1 MPRIATNDRRIQTT
15 ALRVAPQQEISPDA
29 FGAGLGEQIQRTAGI
44 IQRDILGPEW
54 DRANRAKVD
63 DAAAQL
69 AAKRLELGNR
79 LKQAKGEQALAI
91 ANDIEKEFA
100 DTTSAVEA
108 KLVNDAQRD
117 AFRGDA
123 QRLGLGLRESVDS
136 HVIAQGELVAQQ
148 KADARASTMFQSAI
162 ENRNDEGMA
171 WQDLQDA
178 QATLETYDRSQGVP
192 AEARDARQQA
202 LRSKFTADAIEALAD
217 DGNHLGAAKW
227 LEGYRGQLK
236 NPADLARAERATKA
250 ATTRGESQRLVDG
263 IMAKPEANIETAL
276 AEAAKITDPEL
287 RAAVEQRAVTMLGLR
302 ERMRDEQAANLMADL
317 YTQAKASPL
326 GLEGI
331 NRQSDLEALGRIDPM
346 KRQQLEAWAKREAAA
361 EVKGQSLPWQVS
373 AAKRYEIEAAASTPE
388 GRAKFAGTDLRPQL
402 TQMNEDDWN
411 KLDGFQKD
419 INKAMAN
426 GGTAAGDTAWLTTR
440 EDVVN
445 EALVSLKILPS
456 NYTIKDGEPIP
467 NEPAVNFRRDVEQ
480 EANALAAAN
489 KRAKPNVDDVRK
501 ATDAVML
508 KKVRL
513 DEWGRD
519 PEMVAATVPKDRRGN
534 AYVPVD
540 QIEPDKAQAIR
551 ELIRQ
556 NGGTPTDARVQR
568 VMAARLLGD
577 RALLDQI
584 LKER

>member
-1 MPRIATNDRRIQTT
+1 MPRIATNERIIQTT
-15 ALRVAPQQEISPDA
+15 ALRVAPQQEVSADA
-29 FGAGLGEQIQRTAGI
+29 FGAGLGQDIQRTAGI
-44 IQRDILGPEW
+44 IRGMEGQEW

-79 LKQAKGEQALAI
+79 LKAAKGEQALAI
-91 ANDIEKEFA
+91 ANEIEKEFA
-100 DTTSAVEA
+100 DTTTEVES
-108 KLVNDAQRD
+108 KLANDAQRD

-123 QRLGLGLRESVDS
+123 QRLGLGLRETVDG
-136 HVIAQGELVAQQ
+136 HVIAQGEIVAQQ
-148 KADARASTMFQSAI
+148 KADARASTMFQSGIA
-162 ENRNDEGMA
+162 NRNDELMA
-171 WQDLQDA
+171 WTDLQDA

-192 AEARDARQQA
+192 QEARDARQQA

-217 DGNHLGAAKW
+217 DGNHLAAQKW

-236 NPADLARAERATKA
+236 NPADLKRAEAATKA
-250 ATTRGESQRLVDG
+250 ASTRGESQRLVDG
-263 IMAKPEANIETAL
+263 IMARPESNIETAM
-276 AEAAKITDPEL
+276 AEAAKIADPEL

-331 NRQSDLEALGRIDPM
+331 NRQSDLEALGRIDPK

-373 AAKRYEIEAAASTPE
+373 AAKRYEIEAKASTPE
-388 GRAKFAGTDLRPQL
+388 GRTKFAGTDLRPL
-402 TQMNEDDWN
+402 LMEMNEDDWN
-411 KLDGFQKD
+411 KLDSYQKE
-419 INKAMAN
+419 INKAATN
-426 GGTAAGDTAWLTTR
+426 GGTAAGDTAWLTSR

-445 EALVSLKILPS
+445 ESLAGLGIDPRP
-456 NYTIKDGEPIP
+456 YVTKDGKTTP
-467 NEPAVNFRRDVEQ
+467 NEAAIGFRREVEQ
-480 EANALAAAN
+480 EANALAATN
-489 KRAKPNVDDVRK
+489 KRTKPNIEDVRK
-501 ATDAVML
+501 AADTVML

-513 DEWGRD
+513 DEWGTD

-540 QIEPDKAQAIR
+540 QIEPGKAQAIR

>member
-192 AEARDARQQA
+192 VEARDARQQA

-276 AEAAKITDPEL
+276 AEAAKIADPEL

-302 ERMRDEQAANLMADL
+302 ERARDEAQTNAFADA
-317 YTQAKASPL
+317 YKIAKDDARGLDAVPL
-326 GLEGI
+326 STLQSLEPA
-331 NRQSDLEALGRIDPM
+331 R
-346 KRQQLEAWAKREAAA
+346 RQQLEAWAKREAAA

-388 GRAKFAGTDLRPQL
+388 GRTKFAGTDLRPLL
-402 TQMNEDDWN
+402 TQMNEDDFKALSN
-411 KLDGFQKD
+411 LQQD
-419 INKAMAN
+419 INKAATN
-426 GGTAAGDTAWLTTR
+426 GGTSAGDTAWLTTR

-445 EALVSLKILPS
+445 EALASLQIDPRP
-456 NYTIKDGEPIP
+456 YVTKDGETKP
-467 NEPAVNFRRDVEQ
+467 NEAAIGFRRDVEQ
-480 EANALAAAN
+480 EANALAATN
-489 KRAKPNVDDVRK
+489 KRTKPNVDDVRK

-534 AYVPVD
+534 TYVPLD
-540 QIEPDKAQAIR
+540 QIEPGQAQAIR

-556 NGGTPTDARVQR
+556 AGGDPTDARIQR
-568 VMAARLLGD
+568 VMAARRLND